1 MDRLLKLGG
10 IAFVIYLLATKA
22 GSALY
27 NQILV
32 GRPRIKL
39 GKLSVSGIQAIL
51 YFPVTNNLP
60 VSAPLDALM
69 GQVMYGVYP
78 VADFAMNSK
87 VVILANQTTELVIN
101 TYLDWSKLAGNLI
114 DIVETGQFLNAL
126 TVKGHAVS
134 SGIVFPFENKLV

>member
-51 YFPVTNNLP
+51 TIPVTNNLP

-101 TYLDWSKLAGNLI
+101 TYLDWSKLAGSLI
-114 DIVETGQFLNAL
+114 DLVESGQFLNAL